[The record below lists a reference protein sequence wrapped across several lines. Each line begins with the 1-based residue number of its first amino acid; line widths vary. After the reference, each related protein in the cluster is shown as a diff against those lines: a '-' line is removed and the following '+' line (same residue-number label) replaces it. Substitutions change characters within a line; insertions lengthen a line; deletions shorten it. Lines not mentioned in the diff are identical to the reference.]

1 MNVESL
7 KNLRAL
13 VILYIANFVSGIAQG
28 ISMLA
33 IPWHFARNEDMG
45 TFGVVFLVTHCVSFI
60 WMPYAGVL
68 VDRYNR
74 KTILLV
80 MSVTGFL
87 VMGAAAAMGVFLPV
101 PLWITALAFMYTFF
115 HFNIHYTN
123 LYAFVQ
129 EITDEKHY
137 ARITSVME
145 VIHQL
150 TTMLAGAV
158 GAILLEGTVDGTWNV
173 FGAHVPT
180 PWKIA
185 PWDLHEIFAL
195 DAGTYLIALLFF
207 ATIRYIPLKG
217 RHHEGGS
224 VLARLNTGWQ
234 YLKAHRPILIFG
246 IASYCVFVTI
256 IVIGFY
262 SNPLYVFSHLGKS
275 ADVFAASEMYY
286 ALGAIIAGAAT
297 LIVFRRWTMP
307 NATIL
312 LTMVAAVMYFV
323 QAMTYTIALFYL
335 AVLAMGLANA
345 GTRVLRTTYLMF
357 EIPNQVYGRANGI
370 FNMINVLMRVV
381 FMAIF
386 ALPFFTTSDH
396 VIYTLVILSVF
407 LVGASAVIWWIK
419 PQLRKMHDA

>member
-1 MNVESL
+1 L

-33 IPWHFARNEDMG
+33 IPWSFARSEDMG
-45 TFGVVFLVTHCVSFI
+45 TFGIVFLVTHCVSFI

-74 KTILLV
+74 KAILLV
-80 MSVTGFL
+80 MSVTGFI
-87 VMGAAAAMGVFLPV
+87 VMGVSAGTGILIPLPMW
-101 PLWITALAFMYTFF
+101 LTALAFMYTFF

-129 EITDEKHY
+129 EITEEKHY

-158 GAILLEGTVDGTWNV
+158 GAILLQGTADGKWNV
-173 FGAHVPT
+173 FGAQLT
-180 PWKIA
+180 TSLKIQA
-185 PWDLHEIFAL
+185 WDLHEIFAL
-195 DAGTYLIALLFF
+195 DAFTYLLALLFF
-207 ATIRYIPLKG
+207 LMIRYIPLKG
-217 RHHEGGS
+217 RHHEAGS
-224 VLARLNTGWQ
+224 VISRLNTGWK
-234 YLKAHRPILIFG
+234 YLKAHRPILIYG
-246 IASYCVFVTI
+246 VASYCVFVTI

-262 SNPLYVFSHLGKS
+262 TNPLYVFSHLERS

-286 ALGAIIAGAAT
+286 ALGAIIAGAGT

-312 LTMVAAVMYFV
+312 LTLIAAIMYFV
-323 QAMTYTIALFYL
+323 QANTYAIALFYL
-335 AVLAMGLANA
+335 AALAMGLANA

-370 FNMINVLMRVV
+370 FNMINVLMRVA

-386 ALPFFTTSDH
+386 ALPFFTKSNN
-396 VIYTLVILSVF
+396 VIYTLIILSVF
-407 LVGASAVIWWIK
+407 LIGASAVIWWIK
-419 PQLRKMHDA
+419 PQLRKMRDAV